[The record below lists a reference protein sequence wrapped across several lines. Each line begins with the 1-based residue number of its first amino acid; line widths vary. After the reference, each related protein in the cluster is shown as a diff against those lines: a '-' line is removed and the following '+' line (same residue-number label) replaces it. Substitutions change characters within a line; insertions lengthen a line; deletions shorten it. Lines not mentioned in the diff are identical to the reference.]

1 MSLLLQISDT
11 HFGTER
17 PDVVEALV
25 RLARERRPEVLVLS
39 GDITQ
44 RGTRRQY
51 AAARAFVDRLGV
63 AQRVVL
69 PGNHDITLYNPLTRL
84 LRPYAEHRRAFGHEL
99 EPAVDREDLLVLGV
113 NTTRWWRHA
122 DGQVSARQVERVA
135 TRLAAARAGQL
146 RVVVTHQPVAV
157 NRAVDE
163 HNLLHGRALALR
175 RWREAGA
182 DLVLGGHIHL
192 PFAMPLPAGAPTP
205 SPAHPSANA
214 DADASPGQA
223 SLWAVQAGTAVSHR
237 VRHEAG
243 NSVNLVQVLATDAAA
258 SRRCEVQ
265 RWDYDGERG
274 AFLPVDRRALA
285 FGPHPTDGRP

>member
-25 RLARERRPEVLVLS
+25 RLARECRPEVLVLS

-99 EPAVDREDLLVLGV
+99 EPVVDRKDLLVLGV
-113 NTTRWWRHA
+113 NTTRWWRHS
-122 DGQVSARQVERVA
+122 DGQVSVSQVERVA
-135 TRLAAARAGQL
+135 TRLAAARPGQL

-192 PFAMPLPAGAPTP
+192 PFAMPVPAGGTAPAIA
-205 SPAHPSANA
+205 SAPADPE
-214 DADASPGQA
+214 PPQA
-223 SLWAVQAGTAVSHR
+223 RLWAVQAGTAVSHR

-243 NSVNLVQVLATDAAA
+243 NSVNLVQVLVADEGAA
-258 SRRCEVQ
+258 RRCEVQ
-265 RWDYDGERG
+265 RWDYDGGRG
-274 AFLPVDRRALA
+274 AFLPVDRHALA
-285 FGPHPTDGRP
+285 FGPQSRDGRP